1 MNQHLTKHLKPL
13 LTPNLLDQQWHLNN
27 IKLVI
32 QLLNLLQVLL
42 LHPPAR
48 IALLAIT
55 ALLWEQQLVH
65 HDTMRVYPIAR
76 QLLYHSLRLVQ
87 TQELGDAHAD
97 KGREAVVLELRI
109 DFGDSLTQRL
119 ELLEHLR
126 QIRTVRQPAL
136 RTENAIQHGP
146 ELSREL
152 RDLGE
157 RLFKHG
163 GKLEETEGVACR
175 RGVEDYGFVGERF
188 YLFKNFGEG
197 HGFVDAG
204 DLGYM
209 LVMPQVVGLACGES
223 LQQMRGLASFLL
235 RLLVFLHRRLD
246 QLITLGYSHWGQ
258 SPWHSSS

>member
-1 MNQHLTKHLKPL
+1 MNQHLTKFLKPL
-13 LTPNLLDQQWHLNN
+13 LPPNLLNQQWHLNN

-32 QLLNLLQVLL
+32 QLLNLLQVFL
-42 LHPPAR
+42 LHPPPC

-65 HDTMRVYPIAR
+65 YDTVRVYPIAR

-97 KGREAVVLELRI
+97 KSREAVVLELCV

-157 RLFKHG
+157 RLFEHG
-163 GKLEETEGVACR
+163 GKLEEAEGMACG
-175 RGVEDYGFVGERF
+175 RGVEDDGFVGERF
-188 YLFKNFGEG
+188 YLFENFGEG
-197 HGFVDAG
+197 HGFVDARN
-204 DLGYM
+204 LGYIPA
-209 LVMPQVVGLACGES
+209 MPQVMGFVCG
-223 LQQMRGLASFLL
+223 
-235 RLLVFLHRRLD
+235 
-246 QLITLGYSHWGQ
+246 
-258 SPWHSSS
+258 